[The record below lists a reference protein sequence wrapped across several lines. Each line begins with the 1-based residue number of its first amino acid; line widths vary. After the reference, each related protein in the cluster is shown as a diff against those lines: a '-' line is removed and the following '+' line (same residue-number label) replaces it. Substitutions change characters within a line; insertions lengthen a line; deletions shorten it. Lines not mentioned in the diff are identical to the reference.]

1 MRSLHL
7 WRRRYGPG
15 AGPGPPHPADDGGSL
30 PDDRGLTGIIT
41 AHAADDAPRRRQ
53 PVHAMTGLG
62 FTLLIALGAALV
74 LGALAHR
81 LRMPP
86 MLGYIA
92 AGMVVGPFTPGFV
105 ADREEVLALADIG
118 VALLMFSIGLQF
130 SLGDLRS
137 VGARILVGVPLQ
149 VALTMAIGTA
159 TGLVLGWELIEALF
173 IGGAV
178 AVCSTVVLVK
188 VAGEATLHTT
198 AHGRIALGVSIVQD
212 ILTVVLVVAL
222 SALGSREDESW
233 TALALAALLAL
244 GFVAVV
250 LLGGSRILPPLLGFV
265 AGLRSRELFVIAVA
279 VIAIGTAFAAG
290 ALGVSVALGA
300 FVAGL
305 ALADSDLTASV
316 LGEIV
321 PLRELF
327 STFFFVSIGILLQP
341 AAILAAWPV
350 VLALLLIITL
360 GKALPVATLAL
371 IGGQRTSTAL
381 RAGALIG
388 QSGEFSFVLASA
400 GIAVGAV
407 SSETFSLAMGAVVIS
422 ILTAEPLVAIAR
434 RIGTRFDRTT
444 RRAPLP
450 GDDEPAAGLRRHAVI
465 LGYGRVGRSVARVLE
480 SRGFGWVAIDGDY
493 AVAREARQGG
503 AAIIYGEAGAPSVLD
518 QARVTDAHA
527 IIVCIPDSLATRQ
540 AVMYALRRNP
550 RIEIVARAH
559 SDAEG
564 ADLRRLGVARVVV
577 AERELGNELVRHA
590 LRRFGVSDREVAA
603 LLADRRRR

>member
-1 MRSLHL
+1 
-7 WRRRYGPG
+7 
-15 AGPGPPHPADDGGSL
+15 
-30 PDDRGLTGIIT
+30 
-41 AHAADDAPRRRQ
+41 
-53 PVHAMTGLG
+53 MTGLG
-62 FTLLIALGAALV
+62 LTLLVALGAALV

-81 LRMPP
+81 LRLPP

-130 SLGDLRS
+130 SLGELRA
-137 VGARILVGVPLQ
+137 VGPRILVGVPVQ
-149 VALTMAIGTA
+149 VAVTMAIGTA

-173 IGGAV
+173 VGGAV
-178 AVCSTVVLVK
+178 SVASTVVLVK
-188 VAGEATLHTT
+188 VAGETTLHTT

-212 ILTVVLVVAL
+212 LLTVVLVVAL
-222 SALGSREDESW
+222 SALGSRAEESW
-233 TALALAALLAL
+233 TALAAAALLAL
-244 GFVAVV
+244 GFVAVA
-250 LLGGSRILPPLLGFV
+250 LLGGSRILPPLLAFV

-360 GKALPVATLAL
+360 GKAVPVAALAL
-371 IGGQRTSTAL
+371 IDGQRSSTAL

-400 GIAVGAV
+400 GLAVGAV
-407 SSETFSLAMGAVVIS
+407 APETFSLAMGAVVIS
-422 ILTAEPLVAIAR
+422 ILTAEPLLAVASR
-434 RIGTRFDRTT
+434 VGTRFDRTT
-444 RRAPLP
+444 RRPPLP
-450 GDDEPAAGLRRHAVI
+450 GDEPAAGLRRHAVI

-480 SRGFGWVAIDGDY
+480 ARGFGWVAIDGDY
-493 AVAREARQGG
+493 GVAREARVAG

-518 QARVTDAHA
+518 RARLADAHA
-527 IIVCIPDSLATRQ
+527 VIVAIPDALATRQ
-540 AVMYALRRNP
+540 AVMYARSRNP

-564 ADLRRLGVARVVV
+564 QDLRRLGVARVVV
-577 AERELGNELVRHA
+577 AERELGNEIIRHA

-603 LLADRRRR
+603 LLADRRQR